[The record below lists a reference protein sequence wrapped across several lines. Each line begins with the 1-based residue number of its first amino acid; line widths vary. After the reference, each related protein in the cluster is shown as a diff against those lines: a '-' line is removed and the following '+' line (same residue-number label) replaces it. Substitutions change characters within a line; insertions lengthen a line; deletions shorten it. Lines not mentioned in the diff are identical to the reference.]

1 MVRADA
7 PWTVFDLVA
16 TRARESPESVALSAP
31 RRPDATY
38 ADIAKHTQRVAG
50 LIGAGGLGR
59 TSRVAVVVENG
70 PEAAS
75 AFLGIASAAV
85 CAPLNPS
92 YRAAEFEFYLRD
104 LRAEAVVVG
113 ASLETAARDVARAL
127 GLRVVELV
135 VDASLPA
142 GTFDLVGL
150 EDAARAPEPPSAE
163 DVALVLHTSGT
174 TARPKIVPLTH
185 RELSASAGNVVQ
197 ALGLDPADR
206 CLNVMPLFHIHG
218 LVAAL
223 LASIRAGGSVA
234 CTPGFHQV
242 HVFEW
247 LRALRPTWMTA
258 VPTMYQAALER
269 ARREPGL
276 VRDHELRFVRSSSA
290 SLPVAVLEGLE
301 STFGIPVVE
310 AYGMTEAAHQI
321 ASNPVG
327 GVRKPGS
334 VGPPAGPDVTILDG
348 DGNEIERGN
357 VGEVA
362 IRGETVFTGYEA
374 NPEADSMAFAG
385 GWFRTGDLGRLD
397 EDGYLFLTGRS
408 KEIINRGGEKVSPL
422 EVDDVLLRHPAVA
435 QVATFGV
442 PDPLLGEEVAAAV
455 VLRDGHD
462 VDGRSLQDFAAQTV
476 APFKVPRHV
485 IIVSEIPMGATGKLQ
500 RAMLADHV
508 ELPAPAAKSVAG
520 SVYLENRIR
529 AIWSDVLRVPEV
541 GPSEDFFALG
551 GDSILG
557 AEAIARVRELI
568 GDPNVPL
575 VAIVRAP
582 TPRRL
587 AAEIEDEFGWDHPGV
602 VEIQSGPDASPPL
615 FCIHGVDADMTRFAP
630 LARRLGREMTVYGFR
645 PDLEAAQQTTVERL
659 AGSYLDDMHEVR
671 PSGPYVVVA
680 VCMGATVALEL
691 AHRLGANGEEVRL
704 VMIDPRVRRVPGLR
718 AFLRRVDKRRRE
730 GRLKQMV
737 RGRLERYRPTLATD
751 QQRLA
756 SAFASARE
764 AYVPKPTEA
773 PVALLRSSTYEF
785 YEMPDWY
792 LGDLFA
798 QVVRDERLQV
808 EHDGLWVAPGID
820 ELAEAVT
827 RAVAKL
833 DAA

>member
-1 MVRADA
+1 MS
-7 PWTVFDLVA
+7 WTFVDLVA
-16 TRARESPESVALSAP
+16 TRAGDSPESVALSAP
-31 RRPDATY
+31 GRPDATY
-38 ADIAKHTQRVAG
+38 ADIGKHTQHVAG
-50 LIGAGGLGR
+50 QIAGAGFGR
-59 TSRVAVVVENG
+59 AARIAVVVENG

-75 AFLGIASAAV
+75 AFLGVASAAV
-85 CAPLNPS
+85 CAPLNPA
-92 YRAAEFEFYLRD
+92 YGAAEFEFYLRD

-113 ASLETAARDVARAL
+113 ASLETAVRDVARAL
-127 GLRVVELV
+127 GLPVVELV
-135 VDASLPA
+135 VDEGLPA
-142 GTFDLVGL
+142 GMFDLAGL
-150 EDAARAPEPPSAE
+150 KNAARAPEPPSGA

-185 RELSASAGNVVQ
+185 GQLGASAGNVAE
-197 ALGLDPADR
+197 ALGLTSADR

-223 LASIRAGGSVA
+223 LASIGAGGSVV
-234 CTPGFHQV
+234 CTPGFHQA

-247 LRALRPTWMTA
+247 LRTLQPTWMTA
-258 VPTMYQAALER
+258 VPTMYQSAIER
-269 ARREPGL
+269 ARRDPSLLGE
-276 VRDHELRFVRSSSA
+276 HQLRFARSSSA
-290 SLPVAVLEGLE
+290 PLPLAVLEGVE
-301 STFGIPVVE
+301 STLRIPVVE

-334 VGPPAGPDVTILDG
+334 VGPAAGPDVTVLDD
-348 DGNEIERGN
+348 DGNELERGN

-362 IRGETVFTGYEA
+362 IRGKTVFTGYEA
-374 NPEADSMAFAG
+374 NPEANAAAFAG
-385 GWFRTGDLGRLD
+385 EWFRTGDLGRVD
-397 EDGYLFLTGRS
+397 EDGYVFLTGRS

-435 QVATFGV
+435 QVATFAV

-462 VDGRSLQDFAAQTV
+462 VDERALQDFAAQTV

-485 IIVSEIPMGATGKLQ
+485 VIVSEIPKGPTGKLQ
-500 RAMLADHV
+500 RAMLADRIQV
-508 ELPAPAAKSVAG
+508 ASPVARSVAG
-520 SVYLENRIR
+520 SIYLEDRIR

-541 GPSEDFFALG
+541 GPTEDFFALG

-582 TPRRL
+582 TARLL
-587 AAEIEDEFGWDHPGV
+587 AAEIEGEFGWDHPGV
-602 VEIQSGPDASPPL
+602 VEIQSGSDSSHPL

-630 LARRLGREMTVYGFR
+630 LARRLGGENTVYGFR
-645 PDLEAAQQTTVERL
+645 PDFDAGHQTTVERL
-659 AGSYLDDMHEVR
+659 AGSYRDDMRKVR
-671 PSGPYVVVA
+671 PSGPYVIVA

-691 AHRLGANGEEVRL
+691 AHRLGLEEEEVRL
-704 VMIDPRVRRVPGLR
+704 VMIDPRFRRVPGLR

-730 GRLKQMV
+730 GRLEQMV
-737 RGRLERYRPTLATD
+737 RGRLKRYRPTLATA

-756 SAFASARE
+756 SVFASARE
-764 AYVPKPTEA
+764 AYVPTSTEA

-792 LGDLFA
+792 LGELFA
-798 QVVRDERLQV
+798 QVVLDERLEV
-808 EHDGLWVAPGID
+808 EHDGLWLAPGID
-820 ELAEAVT
+820 ELAAAVT
-827 RAVAKL
+827 RAVAMF